1 MRHPRAE
8 RSRRLDRKLKPLAEL
23 KASTVAGCEWC
34 IDFGSMLSRGGGI
47 TEQQLRD
54 LPRHR
59 DSDAFSEL
67 EKLVFDYATATTR
80 TPTEMTDAL
89 YESLRR
95 HIDEPQIVEL
105 TTAVALENMR
115 ARFNYALWNES
126 QEFSEGSFCAV
137 SERAAVAGVSVRV
150 AARFPGPEG
159 ARRACWH
166 GARRDDPAQL
176 RRRSAIDRVPAIA
189 CRWFGRSRCHCHRGR
204 ELPVARP
211 SHVCLGYT
219 W

>member
-67 EKLVFDYATATTR
+67 EKLVLDYATAMTR
-80 TPTEMTDAL
+80 TPRDA
-89 YESLRR
+89 
-95 HIDEPQIVEL
+95 
-105 TTAVALENMR
+105 TTV
-115 ARFNYALWNES
+115 
-126 QEFSEGSFCAV
+126 G
-137 SERAAVAGVSVRV
+137 
-150 AARFPGPEG
+150 
-159 ARRACWH
+159 
-166 GARRDDPAQL
+166 
-176 RRRSAIDRVPAIA
+176 
-189 CRWFGRSRCHCHRGR
+189 
-204 ELPVARP
+204 
-211 SHVCLGYT
+211 
-219 W
+219 